1 MAGQQARR
9 VAVVVIHGIGE
20 QPPVSTM
27 GCFAQG
33 LIDHAGFSQ
42 PEAVL
47 RRVADGVVPVL
58 RFAAPFPTK
67 EVTAETDVME
77 FAWQHLVRGHTSV
90 LPTLTWLLGTTL
102 APLDFARHWRILA
115 MAGPNSPSP
124 WLVVLRQ
131 LLIAG
136 TLLVPLLLLPVSLVY
151 SVSGWFVIRTQRF
164 LLTDVG
170 FPLPAVLLFGF
181 GLVLALL
188 GLLQLVAVLRDGF
201 NAAKLKQRM
210 LRLHGQEWTGLHG
223 QQIRTWRMPAILVG
237 VVLLGAASA
246 IGIAQVDISVFVVGV
261 FTDPQGRSWLLLTTA
276 SAAVLLLV
284 PLFLRWI
291 RDYAGDI
298 AYYVTAD
305 RKPIARRSRYDIRR
319 NAAQFLNA
327 LLRDPA
333 YERIVVV
340 GHSLG
345 TVIAFDALN
354 ELSRQVRLENALS
367 AVQVGKLKG
376 LLTFASPLDKVA
388 YFFREHTADDAAVH
402 AQMLSFLHPTK
413 RLPSRRDDGP
423 YRLKPY
429 AVPFRNLR
437 WVNLHS
443 PQDLISDP
451 LVFYRVDELCTVNYW
466 SAGAHGRYWSDR
478 KTYQLLL
485 KLLGDVQF

>member
-1 MAGQQARR
+1 MVSQPSRA
-9 VAVVVIHGIGE
+9 AVVVVHGIGE
-20 QPPVSTM
+20 QPAVSTL
-27 GCFAQG
+27 GRFAQG
-33 LIDHAGFSQ
+33 MIDHAGASQ

-47 RRVADGVVPVL
+47 RRVGNMSVPVL
-58 RFAAPFPTK
+58 RFSEASDS
-67 EVTAETDVME
+67 TASFTETDVME
-77 FAWQHLVRGHTSV
+77 FSWQHLVRGHTAAF
-90 LPTLTWLLGTTL
+90 PTLAWLVSTTL
-102 APLDFARHWRILA
+102 APLDVARHWRILA
-115 MAGPNSPSP
+115 RAGPEAPSP
-124 WLVVLRQ
+124 WNVILRQ
-131 LLIAG
+131 LLVAV
-136 TLLVPLLLLPVSLVY
+136 TLLVPLLLLPALLLYVASNWTGTAVLRLIPTGVSVPL
-151 SVSGWFVIRTQRF
+151 SAF
-164 LLTDVG
+164 LL
-170 FPLPAVLLFGF
+170 FSFSLLLG
-181 GLVLALL
+181 LL
-188 GLLQLVAVLRDGF
+188 GLLQLLAVLRDGL
-201 NAAKLKQRM
+201 NAGQLKRRTLQ
-210 LRLHGQEWTGLHG
+210 LHGKEWTGLHG
-223 QQIRTWRMPAILVG
+223 PQLRAWRVPALLIG
-237 VVLLGAASA
+237 VALLGAA
-246 IGIAQVDISVFVVGV
+246 VVVGMV
-261 FTDPQGRSWLLLTTA
+261 RTDLYELVSVWLNDPEGGSWLLFTTG

-284 PLFLRWI
+284 PMFLRWV

-327 LLRDPA
+327 LLRDPT

-354 ELSRQVRLENALS
+354 ELSRQVRIENALS
-367 AVQVGKLKG
+367 VAQVGKLKG

-423 YRLKPY
+423 YRFKPY

-466 SAGAHGRYWSDR
+466 PAGAHGRYWSDP
-478 KTYQLLL
+478 KTYRLLL
-485 KLLGDVQF
+485 KLLGDAQF